1 MLFFSSPWALGKQD
15 VSKIPEKENATFNYQ
30 YKDTAA
36 CRDSD
41 FFAAEP
47 ILLNFA
53 VNQKKCY
60 ITIKLI
66 ESQQL
71 S

>member
-36 CRDSD
+36 CQDSD
-41 FFAAEP
+41 FFPAKP

-53 VNQKKCY
+53 VN
-60 ITIKLI
+60 
-66 ESQQL
+66 
-71 S
+71 